1 MELRNKKIAHYDLE
15 AMFAHEQVEIPLD
28 DVEQFINDTADI
40 LSQIGGRLFGAELA
54 TKYSELVEKYKN
66 SLLSITVK
74 EDTP

>member
-1 MELRNKKIAHYDLE
+1 
-15 AMFAHEQVEIPLD
+15 MFTYNQVSISLD

-54 TKYSELVEKYKN
+54 NKYSELVEKYKN

-74 EDTP
+74 GDTHDQL